1 MAVTRRQFIKRSAGM
16 VTVGL
21 VLPKFWLGEAR
32 GQQPSFNPKRKLV
45 VIQLAGGNDGFN
57 TLIPYTDSRYYSLR
71 PTLAFKEGE
80 LKDGD
85 GRPTILSDGPFGLH
99 PAMTEIRDLYE
110 QRKVAIVM
118 GAGYPNPTLSHF
130 LSMDIWHTAELS
142 GLAGHGWLG
151 KYADIALLGGPSL
164 TAASIGSIDL
174 PRSLN
179 AEQVVV
185 PSILDFAL
193 YNFLADPGYS
203 GDYANQ
209 LNAFNESASRTFPP
223 DTFLSA
229 INNTAFASV
238 QGAQQVQTSV
248 NSYQSSVVYP
258 PNNPLAAGLK
268 MAAQLITTVP
278 EASLLYVTLGGFDNH
293 SDQIGDRRNDRTN
306 KLIGDHALLL
316 RWFSQAVRLFYDD
329 LQEHNLADEVVMMQW
344 SEFGRRPGENA
355 SFGTDHGTAAP
366 MFLIGNP
373 VRGGLYGSQPS
384 LSPSVLD
391 RNGGNTEFTTDFR
404 EVYATILDKW
414 LNVDSKAVLGKQ
426 YPNAGFLG

>member
-1 MAVTRRQFIKRSAGM
+1 MPVTRRQFIKRSAGM

-21 VLPKFWLGEAR
+21 VLPKFWLGDAR
-32 GQQPSFNPKRKLV
+32 GQQASFNPNRKFV

-71 PTLAFKEGE
+71 PTLAFKEAE
-80 LKDGD
+80 LKDIKGQS
-85 GRPTILSDGPFGLH
+85 TILTDGPFGLH
-99 PAMTEIRDLYE
+99 PALNEIKDFYE
-110 QRKVAIVM
+110 QRKVAIVL

-130 LSMDIWHTAELS
+130 LSMDIWHTADTS
-142 GLAGHGWLG
+142 GLASHGWLG
-151 KYADIALLGGPSL
+151 KYADIALVGASSL
-164 TAASIGSIDL
+164 TAASIGSLDL
-174 PRSLN
+174 PKSLN
-179 AEQVVV
+179 AVQVVV
-185 PSILDFAL
+185 PSIIDFSL
-193 YNFLADPGYS
+193 YNFLADPAYS

-209 LNAFNESASRTFPP
+209 LNAFNESASRTFSP
-223 DTFLSA
+223 DTFLGA

-248 NSYQSSVVYP
+248 NSYRSSVVYP
-258 PNNPLAAGLK
+258 SNNPLAVGLK

-278 EASLLYVTLGGFDNH
+278 EASLLYVSMSGFDNH
-293 SDQIGDRRNDRTN
+293 SNQIGDQNDRTN

-316 RWFSQAVRLFYDD
+316 RWFSQAVKLFYDD
-329 LQEHNLADEVVMMQW
+329 LEEHNLADDVVMMQW

-366 MFLIGNP
+366 MFVISNP
-373 VRGGLYGSQPS
+373 VRGGLYGTQPS

-426 YPNAGFLG
+426 YPNVGFLV

>member
-1 MAVTRRQFIKRSAGM
+1 MPVTRRQFIKRGAGM

-21 VLPKFWLGEAR
+21 ILPKLWLGEAR
-32 GQQPSFNPKRKLV
+32 GQQHSFNPNRKFV

-57 TLIPYTDSRYYSLR
+57 TLVPYTDARYYSLR
-71 PTLAFKEGE
+71 PTLAFKEDE
-80 LKDGD
+80 LKDGN
-85 GRPTILSDGPFGLH
+85 GRSTILSDGPFGLH
-99 PAMTEIRDLYE
+99 PAMTAIKDLYD
-110 QRKVAIVM
+110 QRKVAIVL

-130 LSMDIWHTAELS
+130 LSMDIWHTADTS
-142 GLAGHGWLG
+142 GLASHGWLG
-151 KYADIALLGGPSL
+151 NYADIALVGSPGL
-164 TAASIGSIDL
+164 TAASIGSLDL
-174 PRSLN
+174 PKSLN
-179 AEQVVV
+179 AGQVVV
-185 PSILDFAL
+185 PSIVDFSF
-193 YNFLADPGYS
+193 YNFLADPSYS
-203 GDYANQ
+203 EDYANQ
-209 LNAFNESASRTFPP
+209 LNAFNESASRTFSPG
-223 DTFLSA
+223 TFLGA

-248 NSYQSSVVYP
+248 SGYRSSVVYP
-258 PNNPLAAGLK
+258 SNNPLAVGLR
-268 MAAQLITTVP
+268 MAAQLITTIP
-278 EASLLYVTLGGFDNH
+278 EASLLYVSMSGFDNH

-316 RWFSQAVRLFYDD
+316 QWFSQAVKLFYED
-329 LQEHNLADEVVMMQW
+329 LEEHNLADEVVMMQW

-366 MFLIGNP
+366 VFVIGNP
-373 VRGGLYGSQPS
+373 VRGGLYGAQPS
-384 LSPSVLD
+384 LSTSVLD